1 MKQILIIKV
10 NLNSF
15 SIISSTND
23 YSNYNDNSGDDNDK
37 MIIWNKHNIAMN
49 TKI

>member
-15 SIISSTND
+15 SIISST
-23 YSNYNDNSGDDNDK
+23 SNYNNNSGDDNDK
-37 MIIWNKHNIAMN
+37 MIIWNKNNIAMN

>member
-23 YSNYNDNSGDDNDK
+23 YSNYSNSGDDNDK
-37 MIIWNKHNIAMN
+37 MIIWNRHNIAMN